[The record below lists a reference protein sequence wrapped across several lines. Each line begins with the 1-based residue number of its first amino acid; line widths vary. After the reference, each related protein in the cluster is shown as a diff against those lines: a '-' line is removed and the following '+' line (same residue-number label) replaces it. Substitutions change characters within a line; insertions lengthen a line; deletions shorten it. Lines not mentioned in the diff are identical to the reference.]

1 MIFLLIVWCLKSC
14 NASFEA
20 YRKGRLSNMDWLLS
34 VRSRK
39 RSIHNFTTFNW
50 LKLIHVWQPALS
62 LLLKSFRIL
71 WFTSVVHHFRVIITR
86 HKRALNEFWR
96 SFVLYGKNWKI
107 KESVLSLKPRSQ
119 DFLPWI
125 AKEQHGNKAVRCNLS
140 ESFRISIIFMLFSM
154 FVNFCFL
161 FTGSNY
167 NKVSFERQS
176 FVNRSGDLSDN
187 NNIEQWS
194 FQLV

>member
-1 MIFLLIVWCLKSC
+1 MIFVLIVWCLKSC

-39 RSIHNFTTFNW
+39 RSIHNFTTFKW
-50 LKLIHVWQPALS
+50 FKLIHVWQPALS
-62 LLLKSFRIL
+62 LLPKSFRIL
-71 WFTSVVHHFRVIITR
+71 WFTSVVHHFRVIITQ

-107 KESVLSLKPRSQ
+107 KESVLSLKPHSQ

-125 AKEQHGNKAVRCNLS
+125 AKNSMETRLGNSMETRLGNSMETRLS
-140 ESFRISIIFMLFSM
+140 VVTFLNPSEYQSSL
-154 FVNFCFL
+154 CF
-161 FTGSNY
+161 
-167 NKVSFERQS
+167 
-176 FVNRSGDLSDN
+176 
-187 NNIEQWS
+187 
-194 FQLV
+194 FQYTYTF